1 MANEGVPVTENKIF
15 DVTLTRNSDAS
26 RALVIDD
33 TTFTMTNQGTSVP
46 DRPFGIFRLSPFST
60 EFNRIYGKIYEFQGY
75 VNDILVKNLIPCRRN
90 SDSVLGMYDTISGT
104 FKTNAGT
111 GTFTA
116 GSNVTDDVIVYTD
129 GVTETITDSTN
140 NTATAE
146 MLLSVGDYTD
156 TQEILSGDVTRKVGV
171 TVLNGTEDWQSLT
184 NLRGYY
190 FYFSDTVGIPYDK
203 NSECTHF
210 KKVAWINQQEPMEDN
225 HFCFN
230 KNAKTTIA
238 NGNITFKPNLT
249 NIPTV
254 EDWKVFLANEYANG
268 TPVIIVYPLATET
281 TETVTGQT
289 LTTIDGDNTLSIQ
302 ASIENLPIE
311 ANYTQ
316 KGGTVINWV
325 GTNYYTKT
333 ETNTLL
339 NAKQDT
345 LVSGTNIKTVNGNSL
360 LGSGDITIS
369 GQVTMTYNS
378 LTKTLTWS

>member
-1 MANEGVPVTENKIF
+1 MDRECVAIGSNK
-15 DVTLTRNSDAS
+15 
-26 RALVIDD
+26 
-33 TTFTMTNQGTSVP
+33 TTFYINLAGEGRT
-46 DRPFGIFRLSPFST
+46 
-60 EFNRIYGKIYEFQGY
+60 
-75 VNDILVKNLIPCRRN
+75 VNDL
-90 SDSVLGMYDTISGT
+90 
-104 FKTNAGT
+104 KT
-111 GTFTA
+111 
-116 GSNVTDDVIVYTD
+116 
-129 GVTETITDSTN
+129 
-140 NTATAE
+140 
-146 MLLSVGDYTD
+146 
-156 TQEILSGDVTRKVGV
+156 
-171 TVLNGTEDWQSLT
+171 W
-184 NLRGYY
+184 
-190 FYFSDTVGIPYDK
+190 
-203 NSECTHF
+203 
-210 KKVAWINQQEPMEDN
+210 
-225 HFCFN
+225 
-230 KNAKTTIA
+230 
-238 NGNITFKPNLT
+238 
-249 NIPTV
+249 
-254 EDWKVFLANEYANG
+254 LASQYSAG
-268 TPVIIVYPLATET
+268 TPVIFIYPLATET